1 MAKID
6 VAVMGATGMVGQQY
20 IRLLASHPWFQIS
33 LLIGKKSAGRL
44 FGEAVEWVGE
54 YDPPAQIGAMAVSEV
69 DPERQRAGVFFSC
82 LPSEVARGVEG
93 EYAGHSPVVSD
104 TSAFRME
111 DDVPL
116 LIPELNP
123 GHLELVR
130 RQRRERGWKGLL
142 VTGPNCTT
150 SGFAMVLKP
159 IDDLYNVRKAF
170 VTTMQAVSGAG
181 YPGVP
186 SLLVI
191 DNVIPYIRDEEEKV
205 SRETKKILGRFDGR
219 TVVENDIQIAASCNR
234 VPSIDGHL
242 EAVYLET
249 EKKVDVEE
257 AKRALAEFR
266 GLPQELKLPSAPE
279 HPIIVREE
287 DDRPQPRRDRNS
299 GSVPGMSTVVGRV
312 RRGLDA
318 NSLQLTLL
326 SHNTIRGAAGNAILI
341 AELLYRQGYLER

>member
-1 MAKID
+1 MVKIN
-6 VAVMGATGMVGQQY
+6 VAIMGATGMVGQQY
-20 IRLLASHPWFQIS
+20 IRLLASHPWFEIS
-33 LLIGKKSAGRL
+33 LLIGKKSAGKP

-54 YDPPAQIGAMAVSEV
+54 YDPPTRIKQMIVSEV
-69 DPERQRAGVFFSC
+69 NPKIQQADIFFSC
-82 LPSEVARGVEG
+82 LPSEVAREVEG
-93 EYAGHSPVVSD
+93 EYAMLFPVVSD

-111 DDVPL
+111 SNVPL
-116 LIPELNP
+116 LIPELNAE
-123 GHLELVR
+123 HLELVK
-130 RQRRERGWKGLL
+130 RQKKERGWKGFL

-150 SGFAMVLKP
+150 SGFAMALKP
-159 IDDLYNVRKAF
+159 IDDLYNVKKAF

-186 SLLVI
+186 SLLII

-205 SRETKKILGRFDGR
+205 ARETKKILGKLKGNI
-219 TVVENDIQIAASCNR
+219 VIENDIQIAASCNR
-234 VPSIDGHL
+234 VSTIDGHL
-242 EAVYLET
+242 ETVYLET

-257 AKRALAEFR
+257 AKKALAEFK
-266 GLPQELKLPSAPE
+266 GVPQKLKLPSAPE

-287 DDRPQPRRDRNS
+287 NDRPQPRRDRNS

-312 RRGLDA
+312 RRGLEE

-341 AELLYRQGYLER
+341 AELLYKQGYLE

>member
-33 LLIGKKSAGRL
+33 LLIGKRSAGRL

-54 YDPPAQIGAMAVSEV
+54 YDPPAQIGVMAVSEV

-93 EYAGHSPVVSD
+93 GYARHSPVVSD

-186 SLLVI
+186 SLLII

>member
-1 MAKID
+1 
-6 VAVMGATGMVGQQY
+6 
-20 IRLLASHPWFQIS
+20 
-33 LLIGKKSAGRL
+33 
-44 FGEAVEWVGE
+44 
-54 YDPPAQIGAMAVSEV
+54 
-69 DPERQRAGVFFSC
+69 
-82 LPSEVARGVEG
+82 
-93 EYAGHSPVVSD
+93 
-104 TSAFRME
+104 
-111 DDVPL
+111 
-116 LIPELNP
+116 
-123 GHLELVR
+123 
-130 RQRRERGWKGLL
+130 
-142 VTGPNCTT
+142 
-150 SGFAMVLKP
+150 
-159 IDDLYNVRKAF
+159 
-170 VTTMQAVSGAG
+170 
-181 YPGVP
+181 
-186 SLLVI
+186 
-191 DNVIPYIRDEEEKV
+191 
-205 SRETKKILGRFDGR
+205 
-219 TVVENDIQIAASCNR
+219 

>member
-1 MAKID
+1 MAKVD
-6 VAVMGATGMVGQQY
+6 VAIMGATGMVGQQY

-54 YDPPAQIGAMAVSEV
+54 YDPPDRIRKMTVSEINPKTQEA
-69 DPERQRAGVFFSC
+69 DIFFSC
-82 LPSEVARGVEG
+82 LPSEVAREVEG
-93 EYAGHSPVVSD
+93 EYARLSPVVSD
-104 TSAFRME
+104 TSAYRME

-116 LIPELNP
+116 LIPELNAS
-123 GHLELVR
+123 HLELVR
-130 RQRRERGWKGLL
+130 RQRKKRGWKGLL
-142 VTGPNCTT
+142 VAGPNCTT
-150 SGFAMVLKP
+150 SGFAMALKP

-170 VTTMQAVSGAG
+170 VTSMQAVSGAG
-181 YPGVP
+181 FPGVP
-186 SLLVI
+186 SLLII

-205 SRETKKILGRFDGR
+205 ARETKKILGRFNGDK
-219 TVVENDIQIAASCNR
+219 VIDNDIQIAASCNR

-242 EAVYLET
+242 ETVYLET

-257 AKRALAEFR
+257 AKRALADFK

-287 DDRPQPRRDRNS
+287 NDRPQPRRDRNS

-312 RRGLDA
+312 RKGLDE
-318 NSLQLTLL
+318 NSLQMTLL

-341 AELLYRQGYLER
+341 AELLYRQGYLVR